1 MFENMTKTRMY
12 AFLSGM
18 FCGLVIISNIL
29 ATKTLEIGFVVLPC
43 SILTFPA
50 LFIINDILS
59 EIYGFKMTKRVIYYG
74 FTLIF
79 FAMIVYS
86 IAMALPSNSTN
97 AEAFSTILGTTPRLF
112 IAGII
117 AYIVSNIVNS
127 KVLVRLKERYYNLL
141 FVRCI
146 LSTAIGEAI
155 DSVVFISVSFIGV
168 FSIDVILNMIC
179 CQVFFK
185 VLYEFLIYPV
195 TRKVIFYVRNLD
207 DGELEIE
214 FNANNHFE

>member
-1 MFENMTKTRMY
+1 MTKTRMY

-29 ATKTLEIGFVVLPC
+29 ATKTLEIGFIVLPC

-97 AEAFSTILGTTPRLF
+97 AEAFSTI
-112 IAGII
+112 
-117 AYIVSNIVNS
+117 
-127 KVLVRLKERYYNLL
+127 
-141 FVRCI
+141 
-146 LSTAIGEAI
+146 
-155 DSVVFISVSFIGV
+155 
-168 FSIDVILNMIC
+168 
-179 CQVFFK
+179 
-185 VLYEFLIYPV
+185 
-195 TRKVIFYVRNLD
+195 
-207 DGELEIE
+207 
-214 FNANNHFE
+214 